1 MSDQNDPNE
10 PGEPPAS
17 EPDPRPEPFLFQLLR
32 TAIAP
37 PVLKDGG
44 TDAPMSNRGRLIF
57 WSIVTVLV
65 VAIAVL
71 LVVTATSR

>member
-1 MSDQNDPNE
+1 MTEPQDPRDR
-10 PGEPPAS
+10 PAS
-17 EPDPRPEPFLFQLLR
+17 EPDPRGEPLLFRVLR

-44 TDAPMSNRGRLIF
+44 ADAPMTRRGRIIF

-65 VAIAVL
+65 GGIAVL
-71 LVVTATSR
+71 LLVSASR